1 MARRLGARFFV
12 APSQREVQPST
23 MSNTDDDRKNVLP
36 NVNIVPSTPAPTSGP
51 KRRSI
56 GAQRLQQQLTQQQ
69 QATAEAEARAEAEA
83 AIARMPVERVESTR
97 MMAVYAAYINVVGI
111 DVLRSVRAEMS
122 VSAGIDDATT
132 RAMSWLNP
140 IVGSERWDVTH
151 DKLVAYNEYP
161 GSHRTTDIRDQMLES
176 LSGLVVRGEWDDV
189 LDAFI
194 SSIASGLDDARE
206 PDPRVVCV
214 LVDIL
219 RVHDASAGNDM
230 AVRMS
235 ELLVENGE
243 DDAGDDNVPVELKK
257 KRVDVV
263 EDDENKAP
271 ERILKDYVRLA
282 LRKSMLQVS
291 ELYDDRLVPA
301 IARAVAKA
309 DESKPWGDLANANK
323 DDIEMALVL
332 KLIASLFK
340 TRPVGPKLSVLEG
353 AQQCRDRCRDAVCG
367 YIAAVARMLVATS
380 GSHLTYDK
388 DMRYIESF
396 AKTLSQSEKLD
407 ERVRKSADDVISVL
421 KSAQRKAVITNRT
434 SGGTAKRVFGK

>member
-1 MARRLGARFFV
+1 
-12 APSQREVQPST
+12 
-23 MSNTDDDRKNVLP
+23 
-36 NVNIVPSTPAPTSGP
+36 
-51 KRRSI
+51 
-56 GAQRLQQQLTQQQ
+56 
-69 QATAEAEARAEAEA
+69 
-83 AIARMPVERVESTR
+83 
-97 MMAVYAAYINVVGI
+97 
-111 DVLRSVRAEMS
+111 
-122 VSAGIDDATT
+122 
-132 RAMSWLNP
+132 MSWLNP
-140 IVGSERWDVTH
+140 IVGSERWNVTH

-161 GSHRTTDIRDQMLES
+161 GSHRTTDIRDHMLES
-176 LSGLVVRGEWDDV
+176 LSGLVVRGEWDDA

-194 SSIASGLDDARE
+194 AAVASGLDDARE
-206 PDPRVVCV
+206 PDPRVVRV

-230 AVRMS
+230 AARMS
-235 ELLVENGE
+235 GLLIENDGE
-243 DDAGDDNVPVELKK
+243 DTGDDSVPVELKK
-257 KRVDVV
+257 RDAAMNSI
-263 EDDENKAP
+263 ESEEHKAP
-271 ERILKDYVRLA
+271 ERIMKDYVRLA

-309 DESKPWGDLANANK
+309 DETKPWGELANANK

-332 KLIASLFK
+332 KLISSLFK

-367 YIAAVARMLVATS
+367 YIAAAARMLVATS

-388 DMRYIESF
+388 DMRYLESF
-396 AKTLSQSEKLD
+396 AKTLSQSERLD

-434 SGGTAKRVFGK
+434 SGGTAKRVFGKPSS